1 MEDKRDIKVVF
12 SITAQTIVED
22 TKDKDKG
29 EASTGYEY
37 KINTS
42 LPELAFSI
50 AQFLKIIDSNKDMQ
64 AGVAN
69 NGPVGLAVLTLIEQ
83 YYKTKEE

>member
-1 MEDKRDIKVVF
+1 MEDKKDIKVVF
-12 SITAQTIVED
+12 SITAQSIVED
-22 TKDKDKG
+22 TEDKDKG

-37 KINTS
+37 KLDTS

-50 AQFLKIIDSNKDMQ
+50 AQFLKIIDNDKDMQ
-64 AGVAN
+64 TSVAN